1 MVDAQGLR
9 WLAAKSGPRLVFG
22 NDGTWSDNIEGISA
36 LRHLRRS
43 APVTAEDPRSAQAG
57 RILRKRGWLSIPA
70 FPVEIMDPIRRGY
83 ERAIEDSTATRD
95 MGARDRSAVRY
106 VVDPVKQVPEL
117 RLLLSEAVRSVLIG
131 YYRTHFCLQHVRM
144 WRIKPLTT
152 DERFQYNYGNLWH
165 CDPHRV
171 TVMKLFVQ
179 VSEDVSAENGALRMH
194 DIPTTRLIMRS
205 GFISR
210 TRQVALAQRLIEDE
224 KRMVVFDGPP
234 GSALI
239 MNPNLC
245 LHRAGVPLPGRTRGM
260 VQLTFDV
267 ADHPP
272 PAGDYF
278 AELAP
283 DINVIEGRPV

>member
-1 MVDAQGLR
+1 
-9 WLAAKSGPRLVFG
+9 
-22 NDGTWSDNIEGISA
+22 
-36 LRHLRRS
+36 
-43 APVTAEDPRSAQAG
+43 
-57 RILRKRGWLSIPA
+57 LSIPA
-70 FPVEIMDPIRRGY
+70 FPAEIMDPIRRGY
-83 ERAIEDSTATRD
+83 ENVIEDSTATRD

-106 VVDPVKQVPEL
+106 VVDPMERVPEL
-117 RLLLSEAVRSVLIG
+117 RLLLNDTVRSALTG
-131 YYRTHFCLQHVRM
+131 YYRTNFYIQHVRM
-144 WRIKPLTT
+144 WRIKPLST
-152 DERFQYNYGNLWH
+152 DERAQYNYGNLWH

-179 VSEDVSAENGALRMH
+179 ISEGVSAENGALRMH

-210 TRQVALAQRLIEDE
+210 TRQVALAQRLTEDE
-224 KRMVVFDGPP
+224 RRMVVFDGPP

-260 VQLTFDV
+260 VQLTFDF
-267 ADHPP
+267 ADHAPP
-272 PAGDYF
+272 GGDYF

-283 DINVIEGRPV
+283 DTNVIEGRPV